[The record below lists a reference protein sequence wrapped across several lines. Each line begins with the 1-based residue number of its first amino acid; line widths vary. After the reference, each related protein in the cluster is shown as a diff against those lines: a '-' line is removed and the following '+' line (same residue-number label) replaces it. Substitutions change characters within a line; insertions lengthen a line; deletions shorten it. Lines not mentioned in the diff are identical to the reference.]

1 MDGVKNYLQLLGRVI
16 VGAFLLFNAFNHFA
30 NLGMIAGYAASKGVP
45 LPSLAVL
52 GSGLLLAFAGLSLL
66 LGYRIDIGIAA
77 LALFLLPVTLM
88 MHDFWNVEGQARVAE
103 MVNFLKNFAILGS
116 SLVWLAAPSPLP
128 LSLESWL
135 AARGRSKIVTRPI
148 EQN

>member
-1 MDGVKNYLQLLGRVI
+1 MDGVKQYIQLLGRVI

-52 GSGLLLAFAGLSLL
+52 GSGLLLAVAGLSML
-66 LGYRIDIGIAA
+66 LGYRTDIGIAA
-77 LALFLLPVTLM
+77 LVLFMVPVTLM

-116 SLVWLAAPSPLP
+116 SLVWLAVPSPLP

-135 AARGRSKIVTRPI
+135 AARGRSKVVTRPI
-148 EQN
+148 EQH